1 MFFGYFEMM
10 SRNKNKKTGVVGKKI
25 RRAMNDLGFTVK
37 ELAAQTGIQPQT
49 LYSILNGH
57 HDPSP
62 EKVRALCEAL
72 HLSMD
77 SLYDLEANVF
87 PIYPNPYEESR
98 SYAVF
103 EDIWFGPDGGER
115 ISVSRGFSTANQS
128 LAMREEILRKV
139 FHTNDEQ
146 TRRYLEGFEERL
158 EVIRQKEKNRI
169 EIVVESE
176 VVDFAQ
182 QKDFYGLISSRHI
195 VETLERIIET
205 LMHNPQKLEVFII
218 PRQYFLVNYEII
230 NREVILFDLGT
241 VFLRQTH
248 HSIMAHFLKEV
259 ERFKWEYAVY
269 KEREAVIRFLE
280 EQVAHARNR

>member
-1 MFFGYFEMM
+1 MGNQMK
-10 SRNKNKKTGVVGKKI
+10 RHQTRVVGKKI
-25 RRAMNDLGFTVK
+25 RRAMNDLNISVK
-37 ELAAQTGIQPQT
+37 ELSAQTGIQPQT
-49 LYSILNGH
+49 LYSILNSH

-62 EKVRALCEAL
+62 EKVRTLCQAL

-87 PIYPNPYEESR
+87 PIYPDPYEESR

-139 FHTNDEQ
+139 FHYNDEQ

-158 EVIRQKEKNRI
+158 NIIHRKEKNRV

-176 VVDFAQ
+176 IVDFAR
-182 QKDFYGLISSRHI
+182 QKDFYSLISRRHI
-195 VETLERIIET
+195 VETLEKIIDT
-205 LMHNPQKLEVFII
+205 LINNRHKLEVFII

-230 NREVILFDLGT
+230 NREVILFDLGA

-248 HSIMAHFLKEV
+248 HSLMDHFLREV
-259 ERFKWEYAVY
+259 ERFKWEFSVY
-269 KEREAVIRFLE
+269 RDQEAVVNFLKGLLDN
-280 EQVAHARNR
+280 ARAN

>member
-1 MFFGYFEMM
+1 MNM
-10 SRNKNKKTGVVGKKI
+10 NKKRQPRIVGKKI
-25 RRAMNDLGFTVK
+25 RRAMNDLGISVK
-37 ELAAQTGIQPQT
+37 DLASQTGIQPQT

-62 EKVRALCEAL
+62 EKVRVLCQAL

-103 EDIWFGPDGGER
+103 EDIWFGPDGGEL

-158 EVIRQKEKNRI
+158 QVIREKEKNRV

-176 VVDFAQ
+176 IVDFAQ
-182 QKDFYGLISSRHI
+182 QKDFYSLISSRHI
-195 VETLERIIET
+195 AETLEKIIET
-205 LMHNPQKLEVFII
+205 LIHNPHKLEIFII

-248 HSIMAHFLKEV
+248 HSIMEHFLKEV

-269 KEREAVIRFLE
+269 RERETVIHFLE
-280 EQVAHARNR
+280 EQLEHVRKN

>member
-1 MFFGYFEMM
+1 MQEP
-10 SRNKNKKTGVVGKKI
+10 KTRVVGKKI
-25 RRAMNDLGFTVK
+25 RRAMNDLGLSVK
-37 ELAAQTGIQPQT
+37 ELSAKTGIQPQT

-57 HDPSP
+57 HEPSP
-62 EKVRALCEAL
+62 EKVRAICEAL
-72 HLSMD
+72 QLSMD
-77 SLYDLEANVF
+77 SLYDLQANVF

-128 LAMREEILRKV
+128 LEMREEILRKV
-139 FHTNDEQ
+139 FHYNEEQ
-146 TRRYLEGFEERL
+146 TRRYLDGFEERL

-176 VVDFAQ
+176 IVDFAQ
-182 QKDFYGLISSRHI
+182 QKDFYRLISRHHI
-195 VETLERIIET
+195 VETLEKIIDT
-205 LMHNPQKLEVFII
+205 LENRPHKLEVYII

-230 NREVILFDLGT
+230 NREVILFDLGS

-248 HSIMAHFLKEV
+248 RSLMEHFLKEV
-259 ERFKWEYAVY
+259 ERFKWDYSVY
-269 KEREAVIRFLE
+269 RDLGEVIKFLKGQLE
-280 EQVAHARNR
+280 HARKK

>member
-1 MFFGYFEMM
+1 MN
-10 SRNKNKKTGVVGKKI
+10 RKRQTHVVGKKI
-25 RRAMNDLGFTVK
+25 RRAMKDLKISVK
-37 ELAAQTGIQPQT
+37 DLAAQTGIQPQT

-62 EKVRALCEAL
+62 EKVRTLCQAL

-158 EVIRQKEKNRI
+158 DVIRKKEKNRI

-176 VVDFAQ
+176 IVDFAQ
-182 QKDFYGLISSRHI
+182 QKDFYSLISPRHI
-195 VETLERIIET
+195 AETLEKILDT
-205 LMHNPQKLEVFII
+205 LQNQPHKLEVFII

-248 HSIMAHFLKEV
+248 HSIMEHFLKEV

-269 KEREAVIRFLE
+269 KDRESVMNFLKG
-280 EQVAHARNR
+280 QLKHVRTH